1 MSRRNVEIVARMY
14 DTYARGDFESSLACL
29 DPEIEFSQPTDEPGG
44 GTFYG
49 HEGVVQAF
57 AVWTGAWEDYR
68 VEVEE
73 LTDCGDQVLAR
84 TRHHGRGKGSGAE
97 VELEIFQLWTLR
109 DDKAV
114 RATMYYDQAEA
125 IGEIERSNTT
135 HGCD

>member
-14 DTYARGDFESSLACL
+14 DTYERGDFASSLACL

-44 GTFYG
+44 GTFHG

-57 AVWTGAWEDYR
+57 AAWTGAWEDYR

-73 LTDCGDQVLAR
+73 LTDYGDRVLAR
-84 TRHHGRGKGSGAE
+84 TRHRGRGKGSGAE

-125 IGEIERSNTT
+125 LKEVERSDTT
-135 HGCD
+135 HGRD

>member
-14 DTYARGDFESSLACL
+14 DTYERGDFPSSLACL
-29 DPEIEFSQPTDEPGG
+29 DPEIEVSQPSDEPGG
-44 GTFYG
+44 GTFHG

-57 AVWTGAWEDYR
+57 AAWAGGWGDSM

-84 TRHHGRGKGSGAE
+84 TSPRGRGKGSGAE

-109 DDKAV
+109 DDKPDSAP
-114 RATMYYDQAEA
+114 RDYDQVE
-125 IGEIERSNTT
+125 ELKEVERSDTT
-135 HGCD
+135 HRRD